1 MALLEQMK
9 KTTRDTS
16 VQEALALLYEM
27 TGDVDR
33 AILSYLDG
41 SLANVENAPVFE
53 WVEKYEKIDLV
64 ADKALVLFR
73 LSSKQ
78 AAALLVNH
86 MERVSVGVGVGR
98 DA

>member
-1 MALLEQMK
+1 M
-9 KTTRDTS
+9 
-16 VQEALALLYEM
+16 
-27 TGDVDR
+27 
-33 AILSYLDG
+33 
-41 SLANVENAPVFE
+41 FE

>member
-1 MALLEQMK
+1 MK

-78 AAALLVNH
+78 AAALLGNH
-86 MERVSVGVGVGR
+86 MEHVSVGVGVGR